1 MRFFRPNQLNSLDAR
16 FSRVMISTWITLS
29 LYNVLELG
37 KYYYQILPK
46 KYEKQIAE
54 RLYDKNLFADKIA
67 TVLYDNPSVDILVI
81 LWFIAIWLATSE
93 FFSHRNEHRNTK
105 KYSNVYINDVEEVL
119 FDFLQSNWSLHW
131 KFIILDRFS
140 KLDADAQEKFIW
152 KIELELWHAPV
163 ELNRE
168 SQILSNQKYIDKMAK
183 SNFMNWLLDHEIRFL
198 KVRLGDVD
206 DDIQD
211 EIAIKDNK
219 EKLLKVLYYR
229 IEKNKKKIQYFP
241 ELIQFLKVS
250 KERSLHNP
258 NIKEFSL
265 DYLLQLLFI
274 PEKFRPW
281 VSFSSLSSLPQSESA
296 Q

>member
-1 MRFFRPNQLNSLDAR
+1 
-16 FSRVMISTWITLS
+16 
-29 LYNVLELG
+29 
-37 KYYYQILPK
+37 
-46 KYEKQIAE
+46 
-54 RLYDKNLFADKIA
+54 
-67 TVLYDNPSVDILVI
+67 
-81 LWFIAIWLATSE
+81 
-93 FFSHRNEHRNTK
+93 
-105 KYSNVYINDVEEVL
+105 
-119 FDFLQSNWSLHW
+119 
-131 KFIILDRFS
+131 
-140 KLDADAQEKFIW
+140 
-152 KIELELWHAPV
+152 
-163 ELNRE
+163 
-168 SQILSNQKYIDKMAK
+168 
-183 SNFMNWLLDHEIRFL
+183 L

-274 PEKFRPW
+274 PEKFRP
-281 VSFSSLSSLPQSESA
+281 
-296 Q
+296 